1 MTRTPPPRFRRRT
14 RWLSLCLALG
24 ALAPRLASAK
34 PAPAA
39 WADFVAGLA
48 TEPHPE
54 PGYRFYDELHKQIA
68 EQVAELPGRVE
79 PFELGKTVQG
89 APIWGFRCHDP
100 MQPTTKKMLVFGA
113 IHPLEWASSEV
124 VTDALLAC
132 ARRPPPG
139 LLMVFVP
146 VLNVDGRRTVEN
158 DLMAGNDRYRR
169 GNAVG
174 VDLNRDFT
182 SNRESEAIWR
192 HIIPSRYSTSPA
204 PLSQPETRALDAL
217 AEAERFD
224 VAMSFHAFGGYFY
237 YPWAGRWE
245 RPDDWQEFVA
255 LGHLMEEAQPGRPY
269 RTQQLSHWAF
279 FFRGCGMELDHL
291 YERYGTRAFLVEMTR
306 SGVSPW
312 RPWTWNQ
319 HFRLYNPTDPTP
331 HTESGVAAIR
341 ALAWH
346 LALSSQE
353 SPELP

>member
-1 MTRTPPPRFRRRT
+1 MIRLDAPRALFALLATIAVALSSLTGARAEAGEPADAPPPD
-14 RWLSLCLALG
+14 
-24 ALAPRLASAK
+24 
-34 PAPAA
+34 PAWPA
-39 WADFVAGLA
+39 FVAELSSGA
-48 TEPHPE
+48 HPE
-54 PGYRFYDELHKQIA
+54 PGYRFYDELHAQIA
-68 EQVAELPGRVE
+68 EVVALYPGRVR
-79 PFELGKTVQG
+79 PFSLGATVQG
-89 APIWGFRCHDP
+89 APIWGFRCSDP
-100 MQPTTKKMLVFGA
+100 MTPIQKKMLVFGA

-139 LLMVFVP
+139 VLMVFVP

-158 DLMAGNDRYRR
+158 DLMSGNDRYRR
-169 GNAVG
+169 GNAAG

-182 SNRESEAIWR
+182 SNRESKAIWR

-204 PLSQPETRALDAL
+204 PLSQPESRAIDAL
-217 AEAERFD
+217 AAAERFD

-245 RPDDWQEFVA
+245 RPKDRAEFVA

-291 YERYGTRAFLVEMTR
+291 YERYDTRAFLIELTR

-312 RPWTWNQ
+312 RPWTWDQ
-319 HFRLYNPTDPTP
+319 HFRLYNPADPSP
-331 HTESGVAAIR
+331 DAASGAAAVR
-341 ALAWH
+341 AMAWH
-346 LALSSQE
+346 LAGA
-353 SPELP
+353 PR